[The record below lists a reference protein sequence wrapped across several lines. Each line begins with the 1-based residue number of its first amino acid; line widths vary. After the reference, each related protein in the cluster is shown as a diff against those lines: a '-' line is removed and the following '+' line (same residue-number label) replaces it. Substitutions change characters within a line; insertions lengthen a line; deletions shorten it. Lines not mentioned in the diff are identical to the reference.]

1 MIQNIKAKNMKY
13 LAVYVDI
20 HNGLRRNISLFD
32 TATTNPIKLLDE
44 VSDAFGAVNL
54 VTPTKGSDFLNRI
67 YLNEGMYMAFVDM
80 NIEWDTI
87 RGEIVIIDTRALPD
101 EIIVC
106 SDDANLT
113 FIGDEKYLPQN
124 VCRDGIKIY
133 NENPVFKYE
142 GLK

>member
-44 VSDAFGAVNL
+44 VSNAFGTVNL
-54 VTPTKGSDFLNRI
+54 VTPTKGSDFLDRI

-80 NIEWDTI
+80 NIEWD
-87 RGEIVIIDTRALPD
+87 
-101 EIIVC
+101 
-106 SDDANLT
+106 
-113 FIGDEKYLPQN
+113 
-124 VCRDGIKIY
+124 
-133 NENPVFKYE
+133 ENSVLISE
-142 GLK
+142 W

>member
-1 MIQNIKAKNMKY
+1 MIQNIKEKKMKY

-20 HNGLRRNISLFD
+20 HNGLCHNISLFD
-32 TATTNPIKLLDE
+32 TTCTNPIRLLEE
-44 VSDAFGAVNL
+44 VSNAFGTVNL
-54 VTPTKGSDFLNRI
+54 VTPTKGSDFLDRI
-67 YLNEGMYMAFVDM
+67 YLTEGMYMGFIDM

-87 RGEIVIIDTRALPD
+87 RGELLIIDTRALPK

-106 SDDANLT
+106 TEGENLT
-113 FIGDEKYLPQN
+113 FIGDERYLPEN
-124 VCRDGIKIY
+124 VCRNGIKIY